1 MGCDKK
7 DSMHSEEKEILK
19 KVDLELSAFC
29 NSDVCKLEVDSV
41 AVNCQA
47 V

>member
-1 MGCDKK
+1 MGCDKI
-7 DSMHSEEKEILK
+7 DSMYSEEKENFE
-19 KVDLELSAFC
+19 KVELELSAFC